1 MLRLTRWH
9 FKPYV
14 KHMPLTYAIGD
25 ANATPRSARAKNK
38 VLRVFDIAD
47 CVKVLHVRVFACLG
61 FGIIRCSAD
70 ASVAYFNKHRLVGL
84 SGPVIPAAKKHPK
97 SAPFCGAP
105 SSLTSRH
112 TTTGEKAGADSAPN
126 SPALMGSA
134 AQPAKQWQLAPAGC
148 ACGRHT

>member
-25 ANATPRSARAKNK
+25 ATPRSARAKNK

-84 SGPVIPAAKKHPK
+84 SGPLI
-97 SAPFCGAP
+97 
-105 SSLTSRH
+105 
-112 TTTGEKAGADSAPN
+112 
-126 SPALMGSA
+126 
-134 AQPAKQWQLAPAGC
+134 
-148 ACGRHT
+148 

>member
-14 KHMPLTYAIGD
+14 KHMPLTHAIGD

-38 VLRVFDIAD
+38 ALRGFDIAE
-47 CVKVLHVRVFACLG
+47 CVKVLRARVFASLG

-84 SGPVIPAAKKHPK
+84 SGPFHPSK
-97 SAPFCGAP
+97 
-105 SSLTSRH
+105 
-112 TTTGEKAGADSAPN
+112 
-126 SPALMGSA
+126 
-134 AQPAKQWQLAPAGC
+134 
-148 ACGRHT
+148 

>member
-25 ANATPRSARAKNK
+25 ANATPRPARAKNK

-61 FGIIRCSAD
+61 FGIIRSSAD

-84 SGPVIPAAKKHPK
+84 SGPLISDCKVRGWFSQK
-97 SAPFCGAP
+97 
-105 SSLTSRH
+105 
-112 TTTGEKAGADSAPN
+112 
-126 SPALMGSA
+126 
-134 AQPAKQWQLAPAGC
+134 
-148 ACGRHT
+148 